1 MSTLHSIKDCRGASF
16 CHKLFEKSFLRLTKK
31 LDGYRYNTKSATTK
45 QEGQKMK
52 EKILRRVGVQM
63 MGAAAA
69 LCMTGIYNPVGFAY
83 FAALYLEKGQRLI
96 TFPLI
101 FAIMAA
107 VMPAIPAIK
116 YLLAMMSFAVL
127 IGFWEVRR
135 GKTGKTAAGV
145 LAGICVLAIQSA
157 GAFMGKNTQYELFA
171 GVCEGLLVFALTQ
184 IFRTGIKAVLFKKS
198 YETLSNEETAAVGI
212 LFGILLYALKG
223 QRIFTVAVAP
233 ACMYLGILLFSYRH
247 GIGMGA
253 MAGAACGMVMTLW
266 HGDGSMLGMFCAL
279 GIMAG
284 IFRMLGRLGSV
295 AGFLAGSWILGNLYA
310 PFLLEMDNL
319 MGAAS
324 GSILFLLLPGSM
336 AFRIET
342 GAGSMMLDSSI
353 EEKKGRLTELAGS
366 FKALARSIGRFHSQN
381 DLSFAA
387 AVQLSETAALLE
399 DMTQQMGEY
408 KMRGKQEEAVMRALE
423 RARMEVRYVRII
435 RQQNG
440 RDRLQIE
447 MRSLGGRIVT
457 VREACTYIGRG
468 YGKKVRACSDGKA
481 IVNGEFAVYGFVE
494 EPNFMVLHGVSG
506 VTKTGETISGD
517 NFSCTELMEGQLLMG
532 IVDGM
537 GSGGEASGDSEEI
550 IGLLED
556 LLKAGYEEETA
567 LRLVN
572 SVLLGKEN
580 GEASAAI
587 DLAITDLYSGKCN
600 FYKSGAAATFIKRN
614 QWVEVMKSTSLPIG
628 VLKDVDY
635 EAACKKLYD
644 GDYIVMV
651 SDGVLEAFES
661 ENKEE
666 ELGRL
671 LMDIDTKNPKEM
683 ADKLLTAVREYTGQK
698 IMDDMTVLVT
708 GIWQKAA

>member
-1 MSTLHSIKDCRGASF
+1 
-16 CHKLFEKSFLRLTKK
+16 
-31 LDGYRYNTKSATTK
+31 
-45 QEGQKMK
+45 MK
-52 EKILRRVGVQM
+52 ERILKKAGVQM
-63 MGAAAA
+63 MGIAAV
-69 LCMTGIYNPVGFAY
+69 LCMTGGYSPIGFAY
-83 FAALYLEKGQRLI
+83 FAALYLEKEMRLL
-96 TFPLI
+96 TFPLL
-101 FAIMAA
+101 FAVHVA
-107 VMPAIPAIK
+107 VMPAVPAMK
-116 YLLAMMSFAVL
+116 YLLAMLVFAV
-127 IGFWEVRR
+127 F
-135 GKTGKTAAGV
+135 AGLAEMKLGRMRMRV
-145 LAGICVLAIQSA
+145 SGILAGLSVAAVQCA
-157 GAFMGKNTQYELFA
+157 GAAMMKNTYYEMAA
-171 GVCEGLLVFALTQ
+171 GVCEGLLIFALTQ
-184 IFRTGIKAVLFKKS
+184 IFATGMRAILYKKASENL
-198 YETLSNEETAAVGI
+198 TNEETAAMGI
-212 LFGILLYALKG
+212 LFGILLYGLRE
-223 QRIFTVAVAP
+223 QSVFTVGIGP
-233 ACMYLGILLFSYRH
+233 SCMYLGILLLSYRY

-295 AGFLAGSWILGNLYA
+295 ISFLAGTWILGNLYA
-310 PFLLEMDNL
+310 PYLLELDNL
-319 MGAAS
+319 MGMAI
-324 GSILFLLLPGSM
+324 GGMLFLMLPQSM
-336 AFRIET
+336 TLRIEQRT
-342 GAGSMMLDSSI
+342 AGLVSESSL
-353 EEKKGRLTELAGS
+353 EEKRGRLLELAGS
-366 FKALARSIGRFHSQN
+366 FKSLSRSIGRFHTKN

-399 DMTQQMGEY
+399 DMTQHMGEY
-408 KMRGKQEEAVMRALE
+408 KDRGRVEGSVARALE
-423 RARMEVRYVRII
+423 RARIEVRYVRII

-440 RDRLQIE
+440 RERLQIE
-447 MRSLGGRIVT
+447 MRSSGGRIVT
-457 VREACTYIGRG
+457 AREVSEYISKG
-468 YGKKVRACSDGKA
+468 YGKRVRACSDGKT
-481 IVNGEFAVYGFVE
+481 ILNGEYAVYGFVE
-494 EPNFMVLHGVSG
+494 EPNFMVLHGASG
-506 VTKTGETISGD
+506 MTKTGEVISGD
-517 NFSCTELMEGQLLMG
+517 NFSCTELAEGQLLMG

-537 GSGGEASGDSEEI
+537 GSGDEASEDSEEI

-580 GEASAAI
+580 GEASTAV
-587 DLAITDLYSGKCN
+587 DLAITDLYSGKCS

-628 VLKDVDY
+628 VLKEVDY
-635 EAACKKLYD
+635 EAAYKKLYD

-651 SDGVLEAFES
+651 SDGVLDALTG

-683 ADKLLTAVREYTGQK
+683 ADRLLEAVKEYTGQE